1 MTAGRLGTSPYFSDN
16 RVYQDLYC
24 RHVLLVWHTL
34 PMVKATS
41 RAKKHI
47 GLVQAIKKQ
56 LEAASPTSAKGLL
69 ATLSIDLGDL
79 YFVADTHQ
87 QQMKELF
94 RMKFP
99 RDKRK
104 LKKLLG
110 QLEANLLFENN
121 WHLKSLKR
129 RLPQFWKG
137 L

>member
-1 MTAGRLGTSPYFSDN
+1 
-16 RVYQDLYC
+16 
-24 RHVLLVWHTL
+24 
-34 PMVKATS
+34 MVKATS